1 MEFAIAFF
9 ALGYSG
15 LVLFVLANALRKIYP
30 PKRAALTAFILS
42 SAIHGATT
50 LMMGEHAAWAFAF
63 WGVPHLLILPAL
75 LWSAS
80 RQARADR
87 ERQNSTGA

>member
-30 PKRAALTAFILS
+30 APRAAMTAFALS
-42 SAIHGATT
+42 SVIHGATS
-50 LMMGEHAAWAFAF
+50 LLMGEQMGWAFAF
-63 WGVPHLLILPAL
+63 WGVPHLLILPVL
-75 LWSAS
+75 LWSAR
-80 RQARADR
+80 RQ
-87 ERQNSTGA
+87 TGG